1 MAFPRAVLVVVG
13 LIFVA
18 LGVAFL
24 LNAQSAANA
33 LLLRSAGLNRVSI
46 RAVDGGLQL
55 GLGVFF
61 LVANARERWIRAGLG
76 AVMLTCG
83 GLVVGRTVGMLKEGQ
98 FDQTQIAFVA
108 GELLAVVIAWA
119 AFVQAR
125 AIWEAVRTERRR
137 MD

>member
-1 MAFPRAVLVVVG
+1 MRFPRAVLVVVG
-13 LIFVA
+13 LIFIA

-24 LNAQSAANA
+24 LNAQSAAN
-33 LLLRSAGLNRVSI
+33 LVFLRSTGINRVSI

-83 GLVVGRTVGMLKEGQ
+83 GLAFGRTVGMLKEGQ
-98 FDQTQIAFVA
+98 FDRAQIAFVA
-108 GELLAVVIAWA
+108 GELFAVVIAWA
-119 AFVQAR
+119 F
-125 AIWEAVRTERRR
+125 WYTRRDR
-137 MD
+137 SI